1 MANIL
6 VVEDNMANRDL
17 IVYMLRAAGH
27 DADIARD
34 GVEGLDALRSHEYEL
49 ALVDIFMPRMDG
61 LQMVKTVREETPD
74 IKMPFVAVTASAM
87 RGERERLLESG
98 FDGYISKPI
107 DVLNFMDQI
116 APFLEAA

>member
-27 DADIARD
+27 EADIARD
-34 GVEGLDALRSHEYEL
+34 GVEGLDALRSNEYEL

-61 LQMVKTVREETPD
+61 LQMVKAIREETPD